1 MTDDE
6 FTTLL
11 EQNEWLLYHI
21 GYTFAKGNREDLR
34 DLYQEMVCNLWS
46 NRRQYQGD
54 CSPKN
59 WMYRVALN
67 TAISLWRKESRK
79 PQFIPL
85 PEELEQQRRDEPDNP
100 LLNELYQLIDLLPKA
115 DRALI
120 YLYIDGVSE
129 TEMASILGISPSSV
143 GVRIHRIKQKLR
155 DLRNKSW
162 KTS

>member
-21 GYTFAKGNREDLR
+21 GYTFAKGNRENLR

-59 WMYRVALN
+59 WMYSVALK
-67 TAISLWRKESRK
+67 TAI
-79 PQFIPL
+79 
-85 PEELEQQRRDEPDNP
+85 
-100 LLNELYQLIDLLPKA
+100 
-115 DRALI
+115 
-120 YLYIDGVSE
+120 
-129 TEMASILGISPSSV
+129 
-143 GVRIHRIKQKLR
+143 
-155 DLRNKSW
+155 
-162 KTS
+162 